1 MYACLSLLSFLLL
14 RVTIS
19 NPPSLQAAPMEQRIT
34 AKRGLHPSTHP
45 LSQPPGKPIPPPTPP
60 THTHSL
66 THTHTPPT
74 ETQKSLC
81 HAPSTRGSNMFWR
94 LLLLCSD
101 PPSVHIH
108 RGKARGRKVKSRRR
122 QKAGSV
128 EEQRRRKGPNLRHCH
143 TGEERLRCP
152 SWSLGSA
159 WEGSSA
165 LGSPSCPHLCRC
177 SRGAVG
183 SRGEG
188 AHILPAP
195 LSSSD

>member
-1 MYACLSLLSFLLL
+1 
-14 RVTIS
+14 
-19 NPPSLQAAPMEQRIT
+19 MEHRIT

-60 THTHSL
+60 TPPTHTHS
-66 THTHTPPT
+66 HTHTT
-74 ETQKSLC
+74 HRNTKSLC
-81 HAPSTRGSNMFWR
+81 HAPNTRGSNMFWR

-122 QKAGSV
+122 QKARFV
-128 EEQRRRKGPNLRHCH
+128 EGTNAGEKAQISGTAKAARGLR

-152 SWSLGSA
+152 SWSLCSA

-165 LGSPSCPHLCRC
+165 LGSPSFPYFCRC
-177 SRGAVG
+177 SRCAVG
-183 SRGEG
+183 SRGES